1 EVAMNFETLFRAAT
15 LLNKQHPET
24 RFLVAAFSEAHK
36 TTILNKLKNTTLPIE
51 VYTGKTP
58 EIMNLVYACASVSGS
73 VSLELLAAQTPSAII
88 FQTSPLMSI
97 AARILKNTPFITLVN
112 LLAEK
117 ELFPERFGYYC
128 SSKWVFNQLSDWV
141 KFPEKRNAL
150 AQELGAL
157 KASII
162 SAGASKKGAIEIIN
176 FIENKKAQATSAA

>member
-1 EVAMNFETLFRAAT
+1 MNMA
-15 LLNKQHPET
+15 
-24 RFLVAAFSEAHK
+24 
-36 TTILNKLKNTTLPIE
+36 
-51 VYTGKTP
+51 
-58 EIMNLVYACASVSGS
+58 YACASVSGS
-73 VSLELLAAQTPSAII
+73 VSLELLGAQTPSIII

-97 AARILKNTPFITLVN
+97 AARILKNTPYITLVN

-128 SSKWVFNQLSDWV
+128 SSKWVCDQLSEWV
-141 KFPEKRNAL
+141 KFPEKRNSL

-176 FIENKKAQATSAA
+176 FIENKKAQAASAA